1 MACYLKKNKND
12 AEEMLTISGQ
22 LDGENA
28 VLVT

>member
-1 MACYLKKNKND
+1 MACYLKKNKMMQ
-12 AEEMLTISGQ
+12 EMLTISGQ

>member
-1 MACYLKKNKND
+1 MACHLKKNKND